1 MRKRLR
7 LRIDPIR
14 CTAFGFCAEL
24 CPEFFDLDEWGYAW
38 LKTTEVDA
46 EAASLVRQVAAC
58 CPRRAIL
65 IEEVPDPEEEAQSV
79 ANRQTKEGSYA

>member
-1 MRKRLR
+1 MTKRLR

-24 CPEFFDLDEWGYAW
+24 CPELFDLDEWGYAW
-38 LKTTEVDA
+38 LKAAEVDA
-46 EAASLVRQVAAC
+46 EAAALVRQVAAC

-65 IEEVPDPEEEAQSV
+65 IEEVPDPEDIDQPV
-79 ANRQTKEGSYA
+79 MNTQIKEGSHA